1 MARLPH
7 PVKNS
12 FPYFSNFCP
21 MEKCHNF
28 FDIHTDNFR
37 KLIRYGYN
45 LFLAIVGKKIR
56 RPTLCAYRQSV
67 LWKFFPLQEFSL
79 KFPLLPTQNISHAL
93 SLITPLTTQR
103 RNQALCNVSTRVL
116 SCPNVLNRR
125 WSTFIS
131 ILKCTVFPTPAI
143 RNNN

>member
-1 MARLPH
+1 MARLPL

-56 RPTLCAYRQSV
+56 RPTLLRLSPV
-67 LWKFFPLQEFSL
+67 SFVKVFS
-79 KFPLLPTQNISHAL
+79 F
-93 SLITPLTTQR
+93 
-103 RNQALCNVSTRVL
+103 TRVL
-116 SCPNVLNRR
+116 TEVSTTTNTRHLSLTYNTTITTRRRSVALYVQTIVLLSPNALRFNFT
-125 WSTFIS
+125 S
-131 ILKCTVFPTPAI
+131 
-143 RNNN
+143 